1 MARTDTA
8 YYPRKMSN
16 LSALSDADSTLFSPL
31 PRPPKLTVSETT
43 SRLSVS
49 DTETEFLFPPKLSI
63 SEAEDDISLQPR
75 SRQMSGISTFSD
87 LGIDCLQTPK
97 LSVSEPDDFHCM

>member
-8 YYPRKMSN
+8 FRLRKMSN
-16 LSALSDADSTLFSPL
+16 ISALSDADSTFTPL
-31 PRPPKLTVSETT
+31 PRPPKLTVPETA
-43 SRLSVS
+43 SRMSMS

-87 LGIDCLQTPK
+87 LAIDCLPTPK
-97 LSVSEPDDFHCM
+97 LSVSEPDDYQTM